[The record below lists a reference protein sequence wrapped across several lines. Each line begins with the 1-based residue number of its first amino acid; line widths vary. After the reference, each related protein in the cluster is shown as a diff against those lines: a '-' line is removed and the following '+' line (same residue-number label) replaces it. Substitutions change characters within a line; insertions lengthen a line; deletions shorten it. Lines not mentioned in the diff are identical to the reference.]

1 MDSLIFRPDLA
12 ESFEVV
18 PHPACSSHHRCFLFT
33 APRSQQL
40 LDFVGCGGCDGAA
53 DSSSSHDSMPP
64 HEADTLHCICSVFG
78 DDGYRLPILWVPSYQ
93 SPGVL
98 NPSLVIYM
106 HGNAESLP
114 SCHATA
120 ARRAAQLQ
128 MSYIVVEYPGYGPSD
143 KSQCDAVGVDVHLR
157 CAYNFAVNSLRFPPG
172 SIVLQGYSIGTG
184 PVCRLAA
191 ELCSEGNRP
200 MAVVL
205 MAPFV
210 SIKQVDRVTCMRLK
224 PTACV

>member
-1 MDSLIFRPDLA
+1 
-12 ESFEVV
+12 
-18 PHPACSSHHRCFLFT
+18 
-33 APRSQQL
+33 
-40 LDFVGCGGCDGAA
+40 
-53 DSSSSHDSMPP
+53 
-64 HEADTLHCICSVFG
+64 
-78 DDGYRLPILWVPSYQ
+78 
-93 SPGVL
+93 
-98 NPSLVIYM
+98 M
-106 HGNAESLP
+106 HGNAESLS

-143 KSQCDAVGVDVHLR
+143 KSQCDAEGVDVHLR

-191 ELCSEGNRP
+191 KLCSVGTRP

-210 SIKQVDRVTCMRLK
+210 SIKQV
-224 PTACV
+224 A